1 MNFSLPHMASA
12 PPVSGE
18 HGYYH
23 AKHGSTSYRTP
34 GHMLVNFSLKEK
46 MAKTPAWVTYQG
58 IVPAEL
64 TRVDVSKVWFE

>member
-1 MNFSLPHMASA
+1 
-12 PPVSGE
+12 
-18 HGYYH
+18 
-23 AKHGSTSYRTP
+23 
-34 GHMLVNFSLKEK
+34 MLVNFSLKEK